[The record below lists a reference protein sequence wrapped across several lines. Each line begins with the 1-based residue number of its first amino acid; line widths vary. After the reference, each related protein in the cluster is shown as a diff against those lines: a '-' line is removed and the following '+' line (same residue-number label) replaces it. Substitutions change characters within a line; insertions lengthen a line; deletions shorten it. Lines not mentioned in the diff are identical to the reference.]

1 MWPGVSLM
9 YLEGEVRGGRLT
21 GRTILVIET
30 KQKIDFGG
38 SGNRSPDL
46 RRFVSAACLE
56 WEKRYQP
63 ADLVRVEHRPTDE
76 SETREIPT
84 ESFTSSRMGVM
95 GFRGPGR

>member
-1 MWPGVSLM
+1 MRPGVSLM

-30 KQKIDFGG
+30 EQKIDLGG
-38 SGNRSPDL
+38 SGYRSASL
-46 RRFVSAACLE
+46 RQFVSAACLE

-84 ESFTSSRMGVM
+84 QSFTSSTMGLV
-95 GFRGPGR
+95 GFRGRGG